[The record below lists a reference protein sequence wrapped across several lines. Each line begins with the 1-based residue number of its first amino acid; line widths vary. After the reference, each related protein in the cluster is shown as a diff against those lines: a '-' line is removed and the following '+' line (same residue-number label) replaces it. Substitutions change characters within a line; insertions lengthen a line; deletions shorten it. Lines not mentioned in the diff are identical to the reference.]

1 MLLAS
6 AYDTSRYFK
15 AAYLQAAKKLRIKDV
30 TEEEI
35 GGTRQ
40 GEEAARLVHY

>member
-6 AYDTSRYFK
+6 AYDQSRYFK
-15 AAYLQAAKKLRIKDV
+15 AADMQAAKKLRIKDV

-35 GGTRQ
+35 GVGKTR
-40 GEEAARLVHY
+40 RRN